1 QHRPHA
7 DFEVAS
13 DPQNTLATRRGGTLS
28 AHIQRV
34 KLRCA
39 DPLQE
44 FHLGER
50 FLLWR
55 FRRHS
60 VRQPY
65 RVSEETWF
73 GNMTKSPT
81 RELLPQT
88 NEEQPPR
95 HRNVYDYDGEYEFPS
110 AQHWT
115 APDVLAP
122 PARCPLYPQKR
133 TSGLTRGMSALCQKR
148 TLADYPITSSGECEQ
163 GRRHINAKRFCGFE
177 IDCHLK
183 FGRKLHR
190 KVAGRSALQYAID
203 VGGCATMQVR

>member
-1 QHRPHA
+1 
-7 DFEVAS
+7 
-13 DPQNTLATRRGGTLS
+13 
-28 AHIQRV
+28 
-34 KLRCA
+34 
-39 DPLQE
+39 
-44 FHLGER
+44 
-50 FLLWR
+50 
-55 FRRHS
+55 
-60 VRQPY
+60 
-65 RVSEETWF
+65 
-73 GNMTKSPT
+73 
-81 RELLPQT
+81 
-88 NEEQPPR
+88 
-95 HRNVYDYDGEYEFPS
+95 YEFPS

-203 VGGCATMQVR
+203 VGGCATMQVRQVYAVRYQTSVADPESKRIHGRHAIAIGKRNDDLAF